1 MNTHYE
7 TAAAS
12 VHYGTQQ
19 QCMQLTK
26 HHVSEHKLHN
36 TAAVSTRYRTQPPRT
51 YITKHSSSECTLQ
64 SKQHSG
70 AECWSRNKRH
80 SICEYMLHVW
90 RISDWC
96 ISEVSLGTTKA
107 QLYVTPRRFTVGL
120 THASSRFVDYC
131 VWGSILFMKVL
142 GRQNSRTFQGLSMVN
157 FFQASSWI
165 STTNQEKKNLPLQGQ
180 NTTLIIRPV

>member
-51 YITKHSSSECTLQ
+51 YITTHSSSECTLQ
-64 SKQHSG
+64 KASNTVALDADRETSN
-70 AECWSRNKRH
+70 AASVNTR
-80 SICEYMLHVW
+80 YMFDASV
-90 RISDWC
+90 IDAS
-96 ISEVSLGTTKA
+96 V
-107 QLYVTPRRFTVGL
+107 RFL
-120 THASSRFVDYC
+120 
-131 VWGSILFMKVL
+131 LEPLK
-142 GRQNSRTFQGLSMVN
+142 LSYM
-157 FFQASSWI
+157 
-165 STTNQEKKNLPLQGQ
+165 
-180 NTTLIIRPV
+180 

>member
-1 MNTHYE
+1 MH
-7 TAAAS
+7 AAYKTPCKWAQ
-12 VHYGTQQ
+12 VTQ
-19 QCMQLTK
+19 
-26 HHVSEHKLHN
+26 
-36 TAAVSTRYRTQPPRT
+36 
-51 YITKHSSSECTLQ
+51 HSSSEYTLQ
-64 SKQHSG
+64 NTATPNIHYNTQQQWMHVTKSKQHSG
-70 AECWSRNKRH
+70 TGCWSRNKQR
-80 SICEYMLHVW
+80 SICEYTLHVW

-107 QLYVTPRRFTVGL
+107 QLYVTPHRFTVGL